1 MKIGS
6 VKGIDLKLHL
16 STLIIVGLVGFYT
29 AAFYVQITGITDI
42 NANLILLIIVGLI
55 SGIGILLSILGHEL
69 MHSIFALR
77 HGLKVTEIEFYLFG
91 GVSNI
96 EEEPKTPR
104 SESIIS
110 VVGPIS
116 SLMIGGVLLLALLII
131 NLVIGIQLQSV
142 FPPAYVLLFYL
153 GISNIGLGFFN
164 LLPAFPMDGGR
175 LLRAYLWKRRDSLI
189 DATRTAS
196 NVGKYF
202 GYGMM
207 GYGFISII
215 FPELPGGFW
224 FIILG
229 LFLSRSAQRAFQQT
243 LYEFKLS
250 KLSAGSISSPVQET
264 IPFESTIEE
273 AIRNFYMKHRKSFF
287 PVERDGEIVGLVHI
301 DDIKDIPIGQRDNK
315 IIGYSTKKIK
325 AFPKIQENETAKDAY
340 KKLAQTEISPRI
352 VVVESKEEGEIVGFV
367 SEGEIRSAL
376 RVSEL
381 FLEE

>member
-1 MKIGS
+1 
-6 VKGIDLKLHL
+6 
-16 STLIIVGLVGFYT
+16 
-29 AAFYVQITGITDI
+29 
-42 NANLILLIIVGLI
+42 
-55 SGIGILLSILGHEL
+55 

-104 SESIIS
+104 SETIIA
-110 VVGPIS
+110 VVGPVS
-116 SLMIGGVLLLALLII
+116 SLVIGGVLLISLLII
-131 NLVIGIQLQSV
+131 NLVIGIQLQSL
-142 FPPAYVLLFYL
+142 FPAGYVIMYYL
-153 GISNIGLGFFN
+153 GISNVGLGFFN

-175 LLRAYLWKRRDSLI
+175 LLRAYLWKRRNSLI

-202 GYGMM
+202 GYGMT
-207 GYGFISII
+207 GYGIISFISSSIPN
-215 FPELPGGFW
+215 FPVLPGGFW

-250 KLSAGSISSPVQET
+250 KLSAGSISNPVQKT

-301 DDIKDIPIGQRDNK
+301 DDIKDIPVGQRDDK

-325 AFPKIQENETAKDAY
+325 AFPKIQEDETAKDAY
-340 KKLAQTEISPRI
+340 RKLAQTEISPRI
-352 VVVESKEEGEIVGFV
+352 VVVESKEGEEIVGFIT
-367 SEGEIRSAL
+367 EGEIRSAL